1 MNTIPVVPPF
11 SPMSDPLATRLRAE
25 IANGP
30 PEPDANWSA
39 VEAARTRTL
48 DALAGFEKMAE
59 HAEPEFAP
67 IVAAFVELHTRH
79 GNDLTRLLADAG
91 QAPDEGGSIMGS
103 VNRMVVA
110 TRALFDEI
118 DADLLSRIHSGEA
131 HVVTAYEA
139 ALTATLPAGA
149 HDCIA
154 GLLAELKELLADTRP
169 VE

>member
-11 SPMSDPLATRLRAE
+11 SPVSDPLATRLRQK
-25 IANGP
+25 IADRP
-30 PEPDANWSA
+30 PEAREDWSA

-118 DADLLSRIHSGEA
+118 DADILSQIHSGEA
-131 HVVTAYEA
+131 QVVTAYES
-139 ALTATLPAGA
+139 ALTAALPAGA
-149 HDCIA
+149 HDRMA
-154 GLLAELKELLADTRP
+154 VLLAELNELLADTRP